1 MSTSFKA
8 ISLSHKTAPVEVRE
22 QISLDDQAIHRLLLK
37 LKEVFGV
44 TDALVISTCNRTEV
58 YYSHELDLSHELLRL
73 VVLES
78 GGNLDKECDAFFEF
92 LVEEPVAVTHLF
104 RVAMGLEAQVIG
116 DIQIINQVKRAYQT
130 SADLDLA
137 GPFLHRL
144 LHTIFFTNKRVV
156 QETAFRDGA
165 ASLSYATLEL
175 IESLTQ
181 NIFEPRILILGLGE
195 IGEDVAK
202 NMVHLPQAKVQIT
215 NRTSSKAEQI
225 GIPLGFEIIPFEECF
240 AAIEAADVIVSSI
253 RMPEIFITK
262 ERVGCSPIAGFK
274 LFVDLSVP
282 RSIETTLEEIPGVV
296 LYNVD
301 NIRSKATAALQ
312 LRLEAIPQVETILE
326 ESINEFQGWSKEMLV
341 SPTIQKLKQALEQIR
356 LEELSRHVK
365 QVDQQQLDLIEKITK
380 NMMQKILKIPVVQLK
395 AACQRNE
402 ASEMIALLHNLF
414 DLENQN
420 KEK

>member
-1 MSTSFKA
+1 
-8 ISLSHKTAPVEVRE
+8 
-22 QISLDDQAIHRLLLK
+22 
-37 LKEVFGV
+37 
-44 TDALVISTCNRTEV
+44 
-58 YYSHELDLSHELLRL
+58 
-73 VVLES
+73 
-78 GGNLDKECDAFFEF
+78 
-92 LVEEPVAVTHLF
+92 
-104 RVAMGLEAQVIG
+104 
-116 DIQIINQVKRAYQT
+116 
-130 SADLDLA
+130 
-137 GPFLHRL
+137 
-144 LHTIFFTNKRVV
+144 
-156 QETAFRDGA
+156 
-165 ASLSYATLEL
+165 L

-202 NMVHLPQAKVQIT
+202 NMVHLPHAKVQIT

-225 GIPLGFEIIPFEECF
+225 GIPLGFEVIPFEECF

-262 ERVGCSPIAGFK
+262 ERVGRTPIAGFK

-282 RSIETTLEEIPGVV
+282 RSIETSLEEIPGVV

-326 ESINEFQGWSKEMLV
+326 ESISEFQGWSKEMLV
-341 SPTIQKLKQALEQIR
+341 SPTIQKLKQSLEQIR

-365 QVDQQQLDLIEKITK
+365 QVDQKQLELIEKITK

-395 AACQRNE
+395 AACQRDE
-402 ASEMIALLHNLF
+402 ASQMIALLHDLF